1 MKINFTTDKIE
12 KKLYEKSI
20 LTYIYDHYLF
30 NDYKK
35 LVEQDK
41 WEINVRT
48 LADFKWNFYDK
59 NIKNLSKKMPHG
71 VTGNNVIECYVTD
84 ENNRMYY
91 LQNMMVICHELS
103 HMLLKI
109 YYPQIRGTLSHDDT
123 WGKAGD
129 ERNFFSTE
137 IHNRVYEGKTR
148 KFTTWHNGSEFF
160 FYGVDID
167 DLTNQRNQDNGL

>member
-1 MKINFTTDKIE
+1 MKINFTTQKIE
-12 KKLYEKSI
+12 RKLYEKSI

-30 NDYKK
+30 NDHKRIM
-35 LVEQDK
+35 EQDK
-41 WEINVRT
+41 WEINIRT

-71 VTGNNVIECYVTD
+71 VTGNNVIECYVSD

-103 HMLLKI
+103 HMILKI
-109 YYPQIRGTLSHDDT
+109 YYPQIRGTLTHDDT
-123 WGKAGD
+123 WGKSGE

-148 KFTTWHNGSEFF
+148 KLTTWHDNKEFF
-160 FYGVDID
+160 FYGVDIE
-167 DLTNQRNQDNGL
+167 DLTNKRNINNGL

>member
-1 MKINFTTDKIE
+1 MKINFTTKTIE

-84 ENNRMYY
+84 ENNRM
-91 LQNMMVICHELS
+91 
-103 HMLLKI
+103 
-109 YYPQIRGTLSHDDT
+109 
-123 WGKAGD
+123 
-129 ERNFFSTE
+129 
-137 IHNRVYEGKTR
+137 
-148 KFTTWHNGSEFF
+148 
-160 FYGVDID
+160 
-167 DLTNQRNQDNGL
+167 